1 MSFYAPPETLSQPT
15 QCAGQLP
22 NGRESRLESANLSPL
37 LVRSVVN
44 SFGMGM
50 VSPFIGAY
58 AVQLGASSS
67 EMGWFQ
73 SSANMSNN
81 ILQVLWGK
89 LSDRLR
95 RRVPFI
101 IVGNLIIMV
110 LWIPMI
116 FVDSAPQLI
125 VLVAIQALLGSMA
138 TPTWV
143 ALIGDLI
150 PSTRLGR
157 VNASIGMWTSLG
169 TLAATL
175 ISGYVMVQ
183 VGGSYREMFLVPFIV
198 AILCGLISALVM
210 IPLKERGKRGIDRV
224 DTRAAVSS
232 SVLARLRAAPDFMR
246 YSFASTVFNFF
257 MAIAWPLFSI
267 TLIRVME
274 ASLWEIALLS
284 AVQLGATVVF
294 QMHMGKLADNWGRKP
309 LLVAFRFG
317 LATVPLGYAFA
328 PNVYFLIVLEA
339 FWGIAMAIGQASMIT
354 YMLDVIPEEQR
365 SSFAAFHNLLV
376 GVASFFGS
384 LLGGYLADYTVGVFG
399 LAVGLQIVYL
409 VSSVGRGVG
418 ATTYLTLRETLKR
431 TGGVRS
437 APKRLIRISS

>member
-1 MSFYAPPETLSQPT
+1 MYS
-15 QCAGQLP
+15 G
-22 NGRESRLESANLSPL
+22 
-37 LVRSVVN
+37 VN
-44 SFGMGM
+44 S
-50 VSPFIGAY
+50 SP
-58 AVQLGASSS
+58 
-67 EMGWFQ
+67 
-73 SSANMSNN
+73 
-81 ILQVLWGK
+81 
-89 LSDRLR
+89 R
-95 RRVPFI
+95 
-101 IVGNLIIMV
+101 
-110 LWIPMI
+110 
-116 FVDSAPQLI
+116 
-125 VLVAIQALLGSMA
+125 
-138 TPTWV
+138 
-143 ALIGDLI
+143 
-150 PSTRLGR
+150 
-157 VNASIGMWTSLG
+157 
-169 TLAATL
+169 
-175 ISGYVMVQ
+175 
-183 VGGSYREMFLVPFIV
+183 
-198 AILCGLISALVM
+198 
-210 IPLKERGKRGIDRV
+210 
-224 DTRAAVSS
+224 
-232 SVLARLRAAPDFMR
+232 
-246 YSFASTVFNFF
+246 